1 MQVTEQQKEAITEL
15 KEEIDAKD
23 LCISQLQ
30 TRMRDLEN
38 ERAEEMALAQALQ
51 IQNHI
56 AEDEVSDPSKRGNS
70 LFSEL
75 EERRVKGKNL
85 TKSQTNTVYRHLTS
99 FCASS

>member
-1 MQVTEQQKEAITEL
+1 MLFRSQSKLHNLMQVTAQQKEVITEL
-15 KEEIDAKD
+15 KEEIDSKD

-38 ERAEEMALAQALQ
+38 ERAEEVALAQALQ

-56 AEDEVSDPSKRGNS
+56 AEDELNDPSKRGNS

-75 EERRVKGKNL
+75 EERRVRGKN
-85 TKSQTNTVYRHLTS
+85 
-99 FCASS
+99 